1 MINMRLGALTGNLI
15 VSLTGSLAEQAFKV
29 NELQPKDP
37 PSNSVLV
44 VLPSLVTHKMQDRLD
59 NQLSPVS
66 SPATLSFPVGPG
78 RQSMF
83 TAALPSA

>member
-1 MINMRLGALTGNLI
+1 MASNTSSLLLHSPAFCNHDKHEVKVLSLEPT

-44 VLPSLVTHKMQDRLD
+44 VLPSW
-59 NQLSPVS
+59 SPTRCKTV
-66 SPATLSFPVGPG
+66 
-78 RQSMF
+78 
-83 TAALPSA
+83 